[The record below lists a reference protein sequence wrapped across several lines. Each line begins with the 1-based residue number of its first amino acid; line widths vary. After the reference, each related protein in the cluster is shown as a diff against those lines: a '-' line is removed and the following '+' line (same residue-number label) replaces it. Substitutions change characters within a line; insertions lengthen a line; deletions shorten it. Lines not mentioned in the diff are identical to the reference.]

1 MSDFTRKYLD
11 LKKESL
17 EYIKEFFKKNNI
29 TRYEFASQEEI
40 ESEEFYDTQWE
51 YPQATY
57 VGNMDYTYYY
67 AITSITLEED
77 RLWFNGICVGE
88 DSDEYNFGQNEV
100 DLSCLC
106 DSADLL
112 QEKDEK

>member
-1 MSDFTRKYLD
+1 MSEFTRKYLE

-17 EYIKEFFKKNNI
+17 EFIKEFFIKNNI
-29 TRYEFASQEEI
+29 TRYEFATQEEI
-40 ESEEFYDTQWE
+40 ESDNFLDTQWE

-112 QEKDEK
+112 TLNK